1 MHKNLLETF
10 AAQSGIVC
18 FTGAGGKKTLL
29 YRLAA
34 LHTGR
39 VAITSTVMTPA
50 FRSRLGATVIID
62 EQQNLPEQVCSIV
75 AKARIVAYAC
85 PQTSKARFAGVDPGC
100 VSDIHRQAGFD
111 LTLVK
116 ADGARM
122 RLIKAPDVQEPVI
135 PDDTRTIIPIV
146 SARVLGLTLSEK
158 IAHRVDRVTRVTG
171 ALAGE
176 VLTPEHIARLLASE
190 QGLLQECGLARVIPV
205 INMVDKLDSIDPAVE
220 AAERSLTL
228 TDRFDRVI
236 LTAMKQQDPV
246 VKVIFR

>member
-10 AAQSGIVC
+10 GAQSGIVC
-18 FTGAGGKKTLL
+18 FAGAGGKKTLL

-50 FRSRLGATVIID
+50 FRSRLEATVIID
-62 EQQNLPEQVCSIV
+62 EEQNLPMLVC
-75 AKARIVAYAC
+75 KAAVKTRCVAYAC
-85 PQTSKARFAGVDPGC
+85 PQTSKARFTGVNSDC

-122 RLIKAPDVQEPVI
+122 RLIKAPDAQEPVI
-135 PDDTRTIIPIV
+135 PGDTRTVIPIV
-146 SARVLGLTLSEK
+146 SARVMGLPLTDR
-158 IAHRVDRVTRVTG
+158 IAHRVDRVTQVTG
-171 ALAGE
+171 AVAGE
-176 VLTPEHIARLLASE
+176 EITPEHIARLLASE
-190 QGLLQECGLARVIPV
+190 QGMLKACGLARVIPV
-205 INMVDKLDSIDPAVE
+205 INMMDKLDSIDPAVE
-220 AAERSLTL
+220 AARRALAL

-236 LTAMKQQDPV
+236 LTAMKRQDPV
-246 VKVIFR
+246 VKVVCR